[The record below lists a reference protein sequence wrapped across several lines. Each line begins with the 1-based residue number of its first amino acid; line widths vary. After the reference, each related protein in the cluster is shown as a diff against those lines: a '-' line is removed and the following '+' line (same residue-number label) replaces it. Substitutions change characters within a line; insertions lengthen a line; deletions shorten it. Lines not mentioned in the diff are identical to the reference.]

1 MSRDWVFDHD
11 RYIIRKGWGL
21 YDAQA
26 LADMIAANPGA
37 NPMSFL
43 LDESLKLNVLDS
55 DYTGPEIDAINIAL
69 HNNMVGRDV
78 AEIIHRGPTD
88 PQYKDAVA
96 AAIATGAPSIN
107 QAIEIQNRTNAQRNT
122 TLSANEADQSFKDIP
137 SAFTMNMQT
146 RQLEA
151 NPAWEIGVRERVSQ
165 LNRGKG
171 RGKPTATSVG
181 GNLVTHIVSGK
192 TNQIEGWARPYEEA
206 LKGMTNAAG
215 KSIDWSTRNDRM
227 IRAHKDS
234 FTPSFRDGVNFFD
247 DSQYLHFHG
256 EINRGSQEGKGSD
269 ESLVDYMATDN
280 AFSTTGFSN
289 HAIESTYGRGVRED
303 IMDDMPVS
311 DEQISEEELTSRAQA
326 DPVRTLAD
334 FEREKQS
341 KMSIIHPEFRDSPTI
356 RNITSNQKHY
366 LFNPTTGAFGKK
378 LLNYLT
384 SNEMGHGMTEEE
396 AKEVMFRASQGKG
409 KGVDNRLIEAIEQHH
424 TAKGIMPSHYEGDAV
439 STAPDIQTGDSR
451 VGAEQVPD
459 QVMATPVET
468 PDPSVPAP
476 QPAFVPPP
484 PAPRT
489 IASPPP
495 PRGGL
500 NLPGGLSPA
509 LQRYLMGSQTPS
521 SSPPSGI
528 KTDIP
533 LSDRPLRGSGGDSIQ
548 EEIASIISQLEA
560 GGRNVSKSA
569 ASDIESYLEMVQL
582 ELAKSTI
589 EDIYD
594 VPTFDINSP
603 TDIAMM
609 GAHFQRPT
617 PDVISILFTKGDWR
631 NIAKT
636 MGIEHEKV
644 QMVKVAFS

>member
-26 LADMIAANPGA
+26 LANMIAANPGA

-88 PQYKDAVA
+88 PQYNNAVA
-96 AAIATGAPSIN
+96 AAIASGAQKIN
-107 QAIEIQNRTNAQRNT
+107 EAIEAQNRINAQRRM
-122 TLSANEADQSFKDIP
+122 TLSVNEADQSFKDIP
-137 SAFTMNMQT
+137 AAFTMNMQT
-146 RQLEA
+146 RQMEA
-151 NPAWEIGVRERVSQ
+151 NPAWKIGVREQVSQ

-171 RGKPTATSVG
+171 KEKPTATSVN

-234 FTPSFRDGVNFFD
+234 FTPAFRDGINFFD
-247 DSQYLHFHG
+247 DNQYLHFHG
-256 EINRGSQEGKGSD
+256 EINRGTQEGKGSD
-269 ESLVDYMATDN
+269 ESLVDYMATNN
-280 AFSTTGFSN
+280 AFKTTGYSN

-303 IMDDMPVS
+303 VAEDMPVP
-311 DEQISEEELTSRAQA
+311 DEQISQEELVQQAQD
-326 DPVRTLAD
+326 DPVRSYAD
-334 FEREKQS
+334 FQREREKR
-341 KMSIIHPEFRDSPTI
+341 MAIIHPEFRNSPTI
-356 RNITSNQKHY
+356 RNLTSNQKHY
-366 LFNPTTGAFGKK
+366 LFNPATGAFGKK

-384 SNEMGHGMTEEE
+384 SDEMGHGMTEDE
-396 AKEVMFRASQGKG
+396 AKEVMFQASQGKG
-409 KGVDNRLIEAIEQHH
+409 KSVDSRLIEAIEQHH
-424 TAKGIMPSHYEGDAV
+424 AAKGIMPGHYKGDV
-439 STAPDIQTGDSR
+439 ESTAPDIQTADSR
-451 VGAEQVPD
+451 VVEEPPVE
-459 QVMATPVET
+459 TPTFVET
-468 PDPSVPAP
+468 PDPSVDEPKP
-476 QPAFVPPP
+476 KFVPPP
-484 PAPRT
+484 PTPRM
-489 IASPPP
+489 IASP

-509 LQRYLMGSQTPS
+509 LQRYLMGSSTPTPT
-521 SSPPSGI
+521 PPPRI

-533 LSDRPLRGSGGDSIQ
+533 LSDTPLRDRGGDSIE

-594 VPTFDINSP
+594 VPSFDINSP

-609 GAHFQRPT
+609 GAHIQRPT

-631 NIAKT
+631 NIAKM

>member
-21 YDAQA
+21 YNAQA
-26 LADMIAANPGA
+26 LADMIAANPEA

-43 LDESLKLNVLDS
+43 LDDSLKLNVLDS

-78 AEIIHRGPTD
+78 AEIIHSGPTD
-88 PQYKDAVA
+88 PRYKDAVA
-96 AAIATGAPSIN
+96 AAMATGAPKIN
-107 QAIEIQNRTNAQRNT
+107 EAIEMQNRINAQRRT
-122 TLSANEADQSFKDIP
+122 TLGVNEADQSFKDIP
-137 SAFTMNMQT
+137 SAFAMNMRT
-146 RQLEA
+146 RQMEA
-151 NPAWEIGVRERVSQ
+151 NPAWKIGVRERVSQ

-206 LKGMTNAAG
+206 IKGMTNAAG

-256 EINRGSQEGKGSD
+256 EIGRGTQEGKGSD

-280 AFSTTGFSN
+280 AFSTTGYSN
-289 HAIESTYGRGVRED
+289 HAIESTFGRGMRED
-303 IMDDMPVS
+303 VMDDMPVS
-311 DEQISEEELTSRAQA
+311 DEQISEEELTSQAQA

-334 FEREKQS
+334 FQREKES

-366 LFNPTTGAFGKK
+366 LFNPSTGAFGKK

-384 SNEMGHGMTEEE
+384 SDEMGHKMTEDE
-396 AKEVMFRASQGKG
+396 AKEVMFQASQGKG
-409 KGVDNRLIEAIEQHH
+409 KGVDNRLIAAIEQHH
-424 TAKGIMPSHYEGDAV
+424 TSKGIMPPHYNGDAV

-451 VGAEQVPD
+451 VGAEQVPE
-459 QVMATPVET
+459 QVIPVET
-468 PDPSVPAP
+468 PDPSVRPP
-476 QPAFVPPP
+476 QPRFVPPP
-484 PAPRT
+484 QAPRP
-489 IASPPP
+489 IASPPQ

-509 LQRYLMGSQTPS
+509 LQRYLMGSQTPAP
-521 SSPPSGI
+521 SPPSGI

-533 LSDRPLRGSGGDSIQ
+533 LSSRPRQGSGGDSIE

-560 GGRNVSKSA
+560 SGRIVSKSA
-569 ASDIESYLEMVQL
+569 TSDIESYLEMVQL

-609 GAHFQRPT
+609 GAHIQRPT